1 MVDTTRPSV
10 VSRTAH
16 AKPTRY
22 PLTLCLRSGET
33 VSGHAEIPALQ
44 SLRAFLTTR
53 RGGVLPLSDV
63 KQSSEDATQ
72 VVLRLSSVLYIW
84 STDPTLR
91 SDNPMPG
98 LVQRRVRLS
107 FDDQIALEG
116 NLSLPASQPV
126 ADFFGRAEDFIIL
139 GSVRLPDVDTPVD
152 LAIYVDAI
160 NMVRDLGAPTSSAEP
175 VETVVQRRNSKL
187 RLVAFPDP

>member
-1 MVDTTRPSV
+1 MVDTNRPSV
-10 VSRTAH
+10 RSRTGH

-63 KQSSEDATQ
+63 RQSSEDATQ

-91 SDNPMPG
+91 SDNPLPG

-126 ADFFGRAEDFIIL
+126 ADFFGRAEDFIVL
-139 GSVRLPDVDTPVD
+139 GSVQLRGVDALVD

-160 NMVRDLGAPTSSAEP
+160 NMVRDLGAPTSSAQP
-175 VETVVQRRNSKL
+175 VEMVVQRRNSKL
-187 RLVAFPDP
+187 RLVAFPDA